1 VKKPKLDRHYG
12 QCHASFTCID
22 CSATFAGPS
31 QWKGHTTCITE
42 AEKYQK
48 SLYKG
53 AKKVCV
59 CSRALVLISLLIR
72 DRTLDRAMEIIEIP
86 KFPRYLVS
94 IINHKITSK
103 AGPAA
108 NMPPIMYLELT
119 PLLWDRHLECHPS
132 TRHQLT
138 PQGMRLKQSPKRVKS
153 EIQRL

>member
-1 VKKPKLDRHYG
+1 
-12 QCHASFTCID
+12 
-22 CSATFAGPS
+22 
-31 QWKGHTTCITE
+31 
-42 AEKYQK
+42 
-48 SLYKG
+48 
-53 AKKVCV
+53 
-59 CSRALVLISLLIR
+59 
-72 DRTLDRAMEIIEIP
+72 MEIIEIP

-138 PQGMRLKQSPKRVKS
+138 LPGNAPKTEPEVGKKRDS
-153 EIQRL
+153 GL